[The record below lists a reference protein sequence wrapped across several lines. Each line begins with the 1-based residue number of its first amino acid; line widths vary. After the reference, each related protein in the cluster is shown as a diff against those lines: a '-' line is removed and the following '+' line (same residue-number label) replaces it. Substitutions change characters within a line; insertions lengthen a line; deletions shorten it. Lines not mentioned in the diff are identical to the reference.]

1 MSSIHKAATSGFF
14 SALDYDTHRPSYPES
29 AVSAFLSA
37 LKIAGV
43 QGARII
49 DLGAGTGKFTEILAA
64 RGEGFEI
71 LAHEPH
77 DGMRE
82 QLMRKRLKGVA
93 VGSQSAENLGV
104 EEQWADAVICAQVG
118 QSIGGPFNLYRLGKL
133 SCFPEL
139 LVRRSILA
147 SVNWLCIYKRIV
159 MNDCCTFRHFTGT
172 CNHDN
177 SAFA

>member
-1 MSSIHKAATSGFF
+1 MSSIHKAATSGFL
-14 SALDYDTHRPSYPES
+14 SAFEYDTHRPSYPES

-37 LKIAGV
+37 LKIEGV

-64 RGEGFEI
+64 RDEGFEI

-82 QLMRKRLKGVA
+82 QLLGKQLRGVT
-93 VGSQSAENLGV
+93 VGSQSAENLDV

-118 QSIGGPFNLYRLGKL
+118 QSISSTLNLL
-133 SCFPEL
+133 SIGQSIMCLEL
-139 LVRRSILA
+139 LVGGPISA
-147 SVNWLCIYKRIV
+147 SVSWLYIETSS
-159 MNDCCTFRHFTGT
+159 NESFL
-172 CNHDN
+172 
-177 SAFA
+177 

>member
-1 MSSIHKAATSGFF
+1 MSSIHKAATSGFL
-14 SALDYDTHRPSYPES
+14 SALEYDTHRPSYPES

-43 QGARII
+43 QGARIV

-64 RGEGFEI
+64 RDEGFEI

-82 QLMRKRLKGVA
+82 QLLRKQLKGVT
-93 VGSQSAENLGV
+93 VGSQSAENLDV

-118 QSIGGPFNLYRLGKL
+118 QRISSTLDFYRLGNL
-133 SCFPEL
+133 SFVAEL
-139 LVRRSILA
+139 LVGSSILA
-147 SVNWLCIYKRIV
+147 TVSWLYIEKSSNERVLYL
-159 MNDCCTFRHFTGT
+159 
-172 CNHDN
+172 
-177 SAFA
+177 